1 MSRFYELT
9 ATGGYPDVMRVAPAE
24 DRLLQA
30 ASEARRAEERDDF
43 AVANEA
49 WRRYRLIG
57 DTLRD
62 PDELLSEG
70 IAISE
75 SALALA
81 G

>member
-1 MSRFYELT
+1 M
-9 ATGGYPDVMRVAPAE
+9 
-24 DRLLQA
+24 QA
-30 ASEARRAEERDDF
+30 AGEARRAEERDDF